1 MVQNENEANI
11 YQEILFQRGLVQED
25 PESPDNHYQLGLLLM
40 EAGDCKSALESMKT
54 VTYLDSKHG
63 EAHFNQGLCY
73 QHLSLLDSAI
83 AAYELALSFIPEN
96 ADIWSNLALITYQR
110 GDLTNS
116 ILNYIKAAGLA
127 PKNSMIWQNLSYVQ
141 YAYGRYEDAVKSIKK
156 ALKLD
161 KSEENWGQLGLSLY
175 GNRQYQESCDAL
187 TASLEINE
195 QQAEI
200 WNCLGNCL
208 IHLDQHPSAQ
218 SAFYKAVDI
227 TPDNPDFWY
236 NLAELHILNEQ
247 TKEAINC
254 LKRVISINE
263 RDAEALSTLGK
274 LYVQSDPQEAIKYF
288 EKYLEYGPTN
298 KDILTQLAGLYAESD
313 DKKTYYYRS
322 QIKNMDPYDLDNNR
336 YLVDLYLKLGAPEK
350 AYDLLFSNKSLQYQ
364 NINHL
369 NRLAQY
375 YQFKNIPDKEL
386 FCIEKI
392 LELDTDHSLSWQR
405 LGEIALSNDLIEKT
419 AVYFQK
425 IKQPFQI
432 SVYQWKHL
440 LRLLIRSEQ
449 WDTSL
454 ELLKKLLPSFQYAHL
469 FWVRIFKQLRQ
480 KNQIAFFTQELLKST
495 ELYEISASAIISFSE
510 LLHQFGQTRLA
521 TEVLNKAI
529 TKCSGVLKYYLRL
542 ANYHITLKNY
552 GVVISLLTDIIERFP
567 QQAVIYYFLAE
578 AYLKQNDPL
587 NAAKTIQVGLDLETE
602 NGLFWI
608 QLGDLELA
616 KGAFKKAITM
626 YEQSITHQKTDEGY
640 RKMGLALLD
649 QDSIQE
655 AKVFFYQSLEFNRN
669 CHSSHYHLSKI
680 FIQEKN
686 LAAARRHIQFAL
698 AKNRYRKSYWELAE
712 SIFTELKLN
721 DQKELCRQRSKTLI

>member
-1 MVQNENEANI
+1 MVQNEDEANI

-25 PESPDNHYQLGLLLM
+25 PESTDNHYQLGLLLM
-40 EAGDCKSALESMKT
+40 EAGDFKSALESMKT
-54 VTYLDSKHG
+54 ATYLVNKHG

-96 ADIWSNLALITYQR
+96 ADIWSNLGLIMYQR

-116 ILNYIKAAGLA
+116 ILNYIKAASLA
-127 PKNSMIWQNLSYVQ
+127 PKSPMIWQNLSYVQ
-141 YAYGRYEDAVKSIKK
+141 YAYGKYEDAVKSIKK

-161 KSEENWGQLGLSLY
+161 ESEENWGQLGLSLY
-175 GNRQYQESCDAL
+175 ASRQYQESCDAL
-187 TASLEINE
+187 TASLDINE

-208 IHLDQHPSAQ
+208 THLNQPQSAQ
-218 SAFYKAVDI
+218 SAFYKAVEM
-227 TPDNPDFWY
+227 TPDNPDFWF

-247 TKEAINC
+247 TEEAINC

-263 RDAEALSTLGK
+263 RDIEALSTLGK
-274 LYVQSDPQEAIKYF
+274 LHVTSNPLEAIKYF
-288 EKYLEYGPTN
+288 EKYLEYGSSH
-298 KDILTQLAGLYAESD
+298 KDILTQLAGLYSDTD
-313 DKKTYYYRS
+313 DKKTYYYRC
-322 QIKNMDPYDLDNNR
+322 QIKNLDPYDLDNNR

-350 AYDLLFSNKSLQYQ
+350 AYDLLYANKNLQYQ

-432 SVYQWKHL
+432 SVEQWKHL

-449 WDTSL
+449 WFTVL
-454 ELLKKLLPSFQYAHL
+454 ELTKKLLPSIQFTHL
-469 FWVRIFKQLRQ
+469 FWIRFFKQFRQ
-480 KNQIAFFTQELLKST
+480 KKQILFFTQELLKSA
-495 ELYEISASAIISFSE
+495 ELYELSASAIISFSE
-510 LLHQFGQTRLA
+510 LLHQFGQTKYA
-521 TEVLNKAI
+521 IEVLNKAA
-529 TKCSGVLKYYLRL
+529 TKCSGAMKYYLSL
-542 ANYHITLKNY
+542 ANYHIVLKNY
-552 GVVISLLTDIIERFP
+552 GLVISLLTDVIEQFP
-567 QQAVIYYFLAE
+567 KQAAIYYFLAE

-587 NAAKTIQVGLDLETE
+587 NAARTIQAGLDLEAE

-608 QLGDLELA
+608 QLGDLELS

-649 QDSIQE
+649 QDSVSE

-669 CHSSHYHLSKI
+669 HHASHYHLSKI
-680 FIQEKN
+680 LLQEKN
-686 LAAARRHIQFAL
+686 LVAARKHIQFAL
-698 AKNRYRKSYWELAE
+698 AKNRYRKSYWELAKN
-712 SIFTELKLN
+712 IFSELKLN
-721 DQKELCRQRSKTLI
+721 DQEELCQQRLKNLV